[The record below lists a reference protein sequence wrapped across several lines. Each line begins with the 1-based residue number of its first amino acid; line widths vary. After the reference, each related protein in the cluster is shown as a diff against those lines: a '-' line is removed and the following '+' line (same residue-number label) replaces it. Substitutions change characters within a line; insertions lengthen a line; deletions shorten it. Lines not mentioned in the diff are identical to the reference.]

1 MAAKTNHHNL
11 IFLEKKKEKNT
22 WWGTHFDPNK
32 LLMAEVFNVFKD
44 ERGNFNASLGDD
56 VMGLLSLYETS
67 FHLIEGESVLE
78 EAREFTRKHLQEY
91 IKHKKASQDDHI
103 YVLVSHALELPLHW
117 RMRRLEA
124 RWFID
129 VYEKRPHMN
138 SVILELAKLDFN
150 MVQSMHQEDLKYASM

>member
-1 MAAKTNHHNL
+1 MT
-11 IFLEKKKEKNT
+11 
-22 WWGTHFDPNK
+22 
-32 LLMAEVFNVFKD
+32 EVFNAFKD
-44 ERGNFNASLGDD
+44 ERGNFKASLGDD

-78 EAREFTRKHLQEY
+78 EAREFTRKHLQKY
-91 IKHKKASQDDHI
+91 IKHKKKSSQDDHL
-103 YVLVSHALELPLHW
+103 YVLVSHALELPPHW

-138 SVILELAKLDFN
+138 PVR
-150 MVQSMHQEDLKYASM
+150 YT